1 MCIFVRFIYKMSKM
15 TIQKPTKSP
24 SECECKEEIRS
35 QIDVI
40 DKEIIA
46 LFALRF
52 QYVSEI
58 VKYKTDAASVV
69 AQDRKDHVIK
79 QRGEWAENQGLDKD
93 TFEQIYRFLVDHNIG
108 KELEILEKRP
118 NSLKGLE
125 NQASNKRLIDN
136 N

>member
-1 MCIFVRFIYKMSKM
+1 MWFIYK
-15 TIQKPTKSP
+15 TQNIIHLELAKSP
-24 SECECKEEIRS
+24 SECKDKEEIRS
-35 QIDVI
+35 QIDLI

-46 LFALRF
+46 LFAMRF

-58 VKYKTDAASVV
+58 VKFKSNAQSVV

-79 QRGEWAENQGLDKD
+79 QRGEWAETHGLDKD

-118 NSLKGLE
+118 QTPEG
-125 NQASNKRLIDN
+125 D
-136 N
+136 